1 MPRALLS
8 NRCRARQKSSQH
20 WDSPIKR
27 SVAAHEVPVRARGSV
42 SYIPIRGCIE
52 TSVEQSNLARR
63 VRSTTFGA
71 LLAPHPKL
79 KCGLPKGSDM
89 ALNLPAPM
97 AGAADVAKLT
107 SGVAAAFSA
116 YWFPETAFAAALA
129 APALSFAIDKFV
141 ERPKRILMEALKE
154 GNIGLLTD
162 ERAAEFIPMAYRFME
177 AAKEGEYE
185 HNLRIIGAYISQE
198 LQTDAPEASNVARLA
213 RKIEGLSKTEI
224 RVIAL
229 VASSLS
235 TITRAATDAPSQV
248 KDHLSPSAYL
258 LKVLITEAI

>member
-1 MPRALLS
+1 
-8 NRCRARQKSSQH
+8 
-20 WDSPIKR
+20 
-27 SVAAHEVPVRARGSV
+27 
-42 SYIPIRGCIE
+42 
-52 TSVEQSNLARR
+52 
-63 VRSTTFGA
+63 
-71 LLAPHPKL
+71 
-79 KCGLPKGSDM
+79 M

-97 AGAADVAKLT
+97 AGAADIAKLT

-141 ERPKRILMEALKE
+141 ERPKRILMEALRE

-235 TITRAATDAPSQV
+235 TITRAATDAPSQSERLFV
-248 KDHLSPSAYL
+248 SVSLLAQGTYNRSHLDRFQIQEALSDLASRGL
-258 LKVLITEAI
+258 LVPDAATRSGKHEEF